1 MKFKSFSVIPGFG
14 WTFGLGAGYFS
25 VLVLLPFAALIAYG
39 CGIRPSA
46 FAKALGDGEILS
58 ALGLSL
64 RAALVAGLINLVFG
78 FILAWSIERYRFP
91 GRSLLDSLVDIPF
104 ALPTAV
110 AGVSISFLLS
120 DDGYI
125 GKLVN
130 QFGFSLSGNDFT
142 GITFALVFVGIPFVV
157 RTLRPGIKRLD
168 ASTEEAAEILGATP
182 LQTFLRVTLPPLI
195 PPALTGFS
203 LAFAR
208 AVGEYG
214 SVIFVSSNLPFKSQ
228 ILPVVIVGKIE
239 SHNYDAAVVTALIML
254 AISAAILGVISLIR
268 KWSSRNEKT
277 V

>member
-157 RTLRPGIKRLD
+157 RTLQPVIKRLD

-182 LQTFLRVTLPPLI
+182 PPDLSPRDIAAAHSPCAHRLLAGVRARGRRVRLGHLRLEQ
-195 PPALTGFS
+195 PAVQEPDPACRHCRQDRVAQL
-203 LAFAR
+203 
-208 AVGEYG
+208 
-214 SVIFVSSNLPFKSQ
+214 
-228 ILPVVIVGKIE
+228 
-239 SHNYDAAVVTALIML
+239 
-254 AISAAILGVISLIR
+254 
-268 KWSSRNEKT
+268 
-277 V
+277 

>member
-1 MKFKSFSVIPGFG
+1 MNLLEGKHIHKTYTRGKSSVK
-14 WTFGLGAGYFS
+14 
-25 VLVLLPFAALIAYG
+25 ALIDV
-39 CGIRPSA
+39 S
-46 FAKALGDGEILS
+46 FTLGDGEILS

-64 RAALVAGLINLVFG
+64 RASLVAGLINLVFG
-78 FILAWSIERYRFP
+78 FILAWSIERYSFP
-91 GRSLLDSLVDIPF
+91 GKRLLDSLIDIPF
-104 ALPTAV
+104 ALPTAA

-125 GKLVN
+125 GKIVN
-130 QFGFSLSGNDFT
+130 SLGFSLSGSDFT

-157 RTLRPGIKRLD
+157 RTLQPVIKRLD
-168 ASTEEAAEILGATP
+168 ASTEEAAEMLGASP

-254 AISAAILGVISLIR
+254 AISAGILGVISFIR

>member
-1 MKFKSFSVIPGFG
+1 M
-14 WTFGLGAGYFS
+14 
-25 VLVLLPFAALIAYG
+25 
-39 CGIRPSA
+39 
-46 FAKALGDGEILS
+46 
-58 ALGLSL
+58 
-64 RAALVAGLINLVFG
+64 FG

-130 QFGFSLSGNDFT
+130 RFGFSLSGNDFT

-157 RTLRPGIKRLD
+157 RTLQPVIKRLD